1 MTDRGGVIYTVQ
13 MQHLRSLGLS
23 SLLALSLLSA
33 CAAADPLGSGPAAA
47 QLGRYAPSGVFGD
60 FLAARFA
67 ASQSDPNTATDDFLK
82 ALAVSPSDPDLLQQ
96 AFLASVMSGRSEAV
110 QLAHQLPDNPV
121 AQLLLAD
128 QDARSG
134 NWAAAEKR
142 FQALPQQG
150 LTQLLRPLLVA
161 WSQAGAGQTDAALAT
176 LRPFVAGQRF
186 RGIFALHAAMIAD
199 LGDNQEDASR
209 FYAIAQA
216 EMPQM
221 NLRLTQILA
230 SWDARTGHPAAA
242 QRTIAA
248 LADGSPDMT
257 IAAPALEA
265 ASAERP
271 VTRATDGMAET
282 YLALGGALRAQD
294 SHEYAMLMLRLALDL
309 RPGLTAARLLA
320 ADLLSTD
327 QHPEAALQMLASIPA
342 SDALGPV
349 IRMRRVGILVQ
360 MGRDRRSHA
369 GTGPPRRRLSR
380 QPAAADPA
388 RRHPALEGALPRG
401 DRRLYQR
408 HRQDWPRRAPR
419 TGRCSTIAASPM
431 SKTTSGA
438 RPRRISAMRCN
449 WRRIS
454 LMCLNY
460 LGYSWADKGEHLA
473 EARADDPE
481 GGGAPPERR
490 RDHRQPG
497 LGDAAPGRY
506 RRRGAVAG
514 ACGRVGARGSDDQR
528 PSGRRV
534 FGGRAHAGG
543 AVSVAPGANPEPG
556 AGRHGEIG
564 GQATNSA
571 RRIGRKRP
579 YRRLRCRD

>member
-161 WSQAGAGQTDAALAT
+161 WSQAGASQTDAALAT

-230 SWDARTGHPAAA
+230 SWDARSGHPAAA

-248 LADGSPDMT
+248 LADSSPDMT

-342 SDALGPV
+342 SDAIGPV

-360 MGRDRRSHA
+360 MGRTEEAMRELDR
-369 GTGPPRRRLSR
+369 L
-380 QPAAADPA
+380 AADFPDS
-388 RRHPALEGALPRG
+388 PLPPIQRG
-401 DRRLYQR
+401 DILRSKERFPEAIAAYTSGIAKIAAPGAE
-408 HRQDWPRRAPR
+408 DWPVFYDRGIAYEQDHQWRKAEADFRHALQLAPDQ
-419 TGRCSTIAASPM
+419 PYV
-431 SKTTSGA
+431 
-438 RPRRISAMRCN
+438 
-449 WRRIS
+449 
-454 LMCLNY
+454 LNY

-473 EARADDPE
+473 EAEQMIQKA
-481 GGGAPPERR
+481 AERR
-490 RDHRQPG
+490 PNDGAITDSLGWVMLRQGDIGDAVQLLERAVELEPEDPTING
-497 LGDAAPGRY
+497 HLGDAYSAAGRMLEAQYQWRRALTLNPGPEDT
-506 RRRGAVAG
+506 AKLEAKLQTPPAASVA
-514 ACGRVGARGSDDQR
+514 
-528 PSGRRV
+528 SGR
-534 FGGRAHAGG
+534 
-543 AVSVAPGANPEPG
+543 
-556 AGRHGEIG
+556 
-564 GQATNSA
+564 Q
-571 RRIGRKRP
+571 
-579 YRRLRCRD
+579 